1 MRESRMDMEN
11 SLGEIGT
18 EDAGPRSSADGG

>member
-11 SLGEIGT
+11 SLGEIVT
-18 EDAGPRSSADGG
+18 EDAGLRSSADGG